1 MALRFRSSGLILPV
15 AVSAVFLARPIAAPE
30 VQAADKSIYVTVVDE
45 AGKPVTGLAATDFG
59 IREDNVIR
67 EVTAAKAATEPLS
80 VVLLADTTSSVGE
93 NVRDIRTGALAFARE
108 FLKASP
114 ESQIQLS
121 EFQGAATVRVKFT
134 PKLPD
139 LEKAITRLF
148 PQPETASVL
157 LEAMY
162 PEASELLRIAAH
174 GQHIRRFDI
183 PRADFPQGRDGYN
196 EWRRTCREHHAKL
209 LRDIM
214 SRHGYEDRDIEHV
227 AALVKKEQLKKDKES
242 QALENVVD
250 VVFIEHYFDEF
261 YGKYSHYDDAKIID
275 IIGKTLR
282 KMSPKGHQ
290 AALALDL
297 PERTRRLVHAAVERE
312 AKTLA
317 ALAKVAVD

>member
-1 MALRFRSSGLILPV
+1 MFQPTERYQATIADVDAANAGDPRTFTIGGV
-15 AVSAVFLARPIAAPE
+15 TRPCE
-30 VQAADKSIYVTVVDE
+30 VVYSE
-45 AGKPVTGLAATDFG
+45 
-59 IREDNVIR
+59 RM
-67 EVTAAKAATEPLS
+67 TE
-80 VVLLADTTSSVGE
+80 
-93 NVRDIRTGALAFARE
+93 R
-108 FLKASP
+108 
-114 ESQIQLS
+114 
-121 EFQGAATVRVKFT
+121 
-134 PKLPD
+134 
-139 LEKAITRLF
+139 
-148 PQPETASVL
+148 

-162 PEASELLRIAAH
+162 PEASELLRIAAR

-209 LRDIM
+209 LRGIM
-214 SRHGYEDRDIEHV
+214 SRHGYEDWDIEHV

-250 VVFIEHYFDEF
+250 VVFIEHYFDDF

-297 PERTRRLVHAAVERE
+297 PERTRRLVQAAVERE